1 MIRFLIIRWLQ
12 FARALLK
19 EGLSERGLIRKRAY
33 QKEGSSE
40 RGLIRKRAY
49 QKENLSGISGERFA

>member
-1 MIRFLIIRWLQ
+1 MTSIDRVF
-12 FARALLK
+12 LK

-33 QKEGSSE
+33 QKEGLSE

-49 QKENLSGISGERFA
+49 QKESLSGISGERFA